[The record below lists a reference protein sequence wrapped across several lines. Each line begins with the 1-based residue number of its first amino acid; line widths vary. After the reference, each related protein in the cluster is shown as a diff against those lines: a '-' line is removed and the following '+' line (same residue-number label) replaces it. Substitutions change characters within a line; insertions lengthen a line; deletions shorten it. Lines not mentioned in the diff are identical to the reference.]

1 MAAGDH
7 IAAGGRQSR
16 LSAPAGGVEMSE
28 PGLRRATAE
37 DADELTALARAAYAR
52 HVPVIGREPMPM
64 TADWTNLLSEQEIWI
79 VDGPTGEALASL
91 ALDVQADHVMIWSV
105 AVAPAHQR
113 HGLGRR
119 LMALAEARAREL
131 RRPELRLFTNARME
145 GNIALYR
152 RLGYSETR
160 REQLPDRVIVHMSK
174 AVDAG

>member
-1 MAAGDH
+1 
-7 IAAGGRQSR
+7 
-16 LSAPAGGVEMSE
+16 MSE
-28 PGLRRATAE
+28 PALRRARVE
-37 DADELTALARAAYAR
+37 DADKLTALARAAYAR

-64 TADWTNLLSEQEIWI
+64 TADWMKLLSEQEIWI
-79 VDGPTGEALASL
+79 VDGPAGEAVASL

-105 AVAPAHQR
+105 AVAPTHQR

-119 LMALAEARAREL
+119 LMALAEARAHEL

-145 GNIALYR
+145 GNVALYR

-160 REQLPDRVIVHMSK
+160 RDVLPDRVLVHMSK